1 MEKGEFA
8 EKDELLLRLSK
19 SELECNKLSEEV
31 ARLGDAE
38 RRYQVR
44 IIEVILV
51 MHEIIRNCNWWFSGL
66 NPVEPS
72 YRSHFYHI
80 SLQTFIF
87 QDATQQ
93 QQKLRERVDDL
104 EMQGADSAASDSLLS
119 DKKEVEAKCKKL
131 EKELQV
137 REIVL

>member
-44 IIEVILV
+44 LVEVILV
-51 MHEIIRNCNWWFSGL
+51 LL
-66 NPVEPS
+66 NHPTDC
-72 YRSHFYHI
+72 I
-80 SLQTFIF
+80 
-87 QDATQQ
+87 
-93 QQKLRERVDDL
+93 
-104 EMQGADSAASDSLLS
+104 
-119 DKKEVEAKCKKL
+119 
-131 EKELQV
+131 
-137 REIVL
+137 